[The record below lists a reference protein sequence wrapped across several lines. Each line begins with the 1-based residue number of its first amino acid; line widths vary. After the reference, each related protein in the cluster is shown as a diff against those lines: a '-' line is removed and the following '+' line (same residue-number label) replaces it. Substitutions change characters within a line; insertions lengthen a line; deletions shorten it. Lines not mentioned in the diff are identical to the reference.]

1 MFNLIKNPEIKENAE
16 DLVDN
21 AKTRAKEIKNEI
33 ADDVAEVSADLKKS
47 ASQLGK
53 KIKAKSAEAKHDT
66 QGFLS
71 SIKRNL
77 DSDKISDKSSEI
89 AEQLVVL
96 TESIKEELVDAF
108 KASIAGT
115 EKIVRTRTLL
125 SLSIAAGAGL
135 VVGYVLAKSGAG
147 VEDDY

>member
-21 AKTRAKEIKNEI
+21 AQTRVKEIKNDI
-33 ADDVAEVSADLKKS
+33 VDDVQEMSAEVKKS

-53 KIKAKSAEAKHDT
+53 KVKAKSAETKQEAE
-66 QGFLS
+66 GFLS

-77 DSDKISDKSSEI
+77 DADKISDKSSEI
-89 AEQLVVL
+89 AEQLVVF
-96 TESIKEELVDAF
+96 TDSIKEELVDAF

-115 EKIVRTRTLL
+115 EKVVRKRTLL
-125 SLSIAAGAGL
+125 SLSIAVGAGL
-135 VVGYVLAKSGAG
+135 ALGYVLAKSGTS
-147 VEDDY
+147 EES